1 MKGWPGPAG
10 TRGPTGRAP
19 SRRTET
25 AAASRRH
32 THGQVMCGRGRLR
45 AGSRD
50 PRLETLGARAPC
62 PPRLGTGRVSG
73 GRGPSTGHRHQ
84 GDCLGWNLLG
94 FMVICTKVN
103 ICQKPLNCKRGGAGR
118 VSYCLFQRN
127 LTRKA
132 ADLPG
137 LQAACP
143 LPPGSRVPAAPWHL
157 IPRELHP
164 RASRLTG
171 ASAPCSLGRLHQSR
185 CLHRAW
191 APRPPLCSPSGAQR
205 PGHNQAKDVI
215 FKSCSTLQDVQLPG
229 QSSPKAWL
237 AAAPGR
243 SP

>member
-32 THGQVMCGRGRLR
+32 THGQGMCGRGRLR

-103 ICQKPLNCKRGGAGR
+103 ICQKPLNFLAQGGNINITHTLAKKSLR
-118 VSYCLFQRN
+118 RF
-127 LTRKA
+127 RKEQ
-132 ADLPG
+132 D
-137 LQAACP
+137 
-143 LPPGSRVPAAPWHL
+143 
-157 IPRELHP
+157 EM
-164 RASRLTG
+164 
-171 ASAPCSLGRLHQSR
+171 
-185 CLHRAW
+185 
-191 APRPPLCSPSGAQR
+191 
-205 PGHNQAKDVI
+205 HNV
-215 FKSCSTLQDVQLPG
+215 TG
-229 QSSPKAWL
+229 QSSCVTNV
-237 AAAPGR
+237 
-243 SP
+243 

>member
-103 ICQKPLNCKRGGAGR
+103 ICQKPLNCKRGGACILLFVSTKPDEKGGR
-118 VSYCLFQRN
+118 FAR
-127 LTRKA
+127 TTGR
-132 ADLPG
+132 LPAPAR
-137 LQAACP
+137 LPSPCRPMAP
-143 LPPGSRVPAAPWHL
+143 DPPGAAPQGVSPHGGLRPVLTGPAASEPVPA
-157 IPRELHP
+157 
-164 RASRLTG
+164 
-171 ASAPCSLGRLHQSR
+171 
-185 CLHRAW
+185 
-191 APRPPLCSPSGAQR
+191 
-205 PGHNQAKDVI
+205 
-215 FKSCSTLQDVQLPG
+215 
-229 QSSPKAWL
+229 
-237 AAAPGR
+237 
-243 SP
+243 